1 MKTTK
6 KGTNSGDAE
15 GAEVNAEAGASKPA
29 EAGAPLHEPGAL
41 ITPMMACSW
50 LTEKP
55 AED

>member
-1 MKTTK
+1 MSTK
-6 KGTNSGDAE
+6 KATKRGDAE
-15 GAEVNAEAGASKPA
+15 GVEVNAAAGAVEASKAEPA
-29 EAGAPLHEPGAL
+29 AHEPGAL